1 MKRLSLAVIAMAFF
15 AACSGP
21 AEEPTE
27 AAEPQTEEQTQAT
40 QQEAEAVEETPE
52 AVTLNLTTVGETMTE
67 MAYEPN
73 RLSAPA
79 GAEITLVLENKA
91 TAEAMIHNAVVI
103 EAGKQTEVAED
114 GLAAGPDKEYVGD
127 SEFIIAATG
136 LANPGETVEV
146 TFTAPS
152 EPGTY
157 QYICTYPGHLAM
169 KGILMIK

>member
-1 MKRLSLAVIAMAFF
+1 MKRLSLAVIAMTFF

-21 AEEPTE
+21 AEEPAEATE
-27 AAEPQTEEQTQAT
+27 SQGEEQTEAVE
-40 QQEAEAVEETPE
+40 QEVEAVEEAPK
-52 AVTLNLTTVGETMTE
+52 AVTLNLSTTGETMTE

-73 RLSAPA
+73 RLTAPA
-79 GAEITLVLENKA
+79 GAEVTIILENKA
-91 TAEAMIHNAVVI
+91 TAAAMIHNAVII
-103 EAGKQTEVAED
+103 EAGKQSEVAED
-114 GLAAGPDKEYVGD
+114 GLAAGPDNAYVGE
-127 SEFIIAATG
+127 SEFIIAATP

-157 QYICTYPGHLAM
+157 QFICTYPGHTAM